1 MIEGETNQGDWGE
14 TMVAKLL
21 WEKNIISSDGVFSHM
36 LRSMALFMGLVGF
49 YWGFTP
55 T

>member
-1 MIEGETNQGDWGE
+1 
-14 TMVAKLL
+14 MVAKLL

-36 LRSMALFMGLVGF
+36 LRSVALFMGLVGF

>member
-1 MIEGETNQGDWGE
+1 MIEGENNQGDWEE
-14 TMVAKLL
+14 TMVEKLL
-21 WEKNIISSDGVFSHM
+21 WEKIIISSDGVLSHM
-36 LRSMALFMGLVGF
+36 LRSVALFMGLVRF

>member
-1 MIEGETNQGDWGE
+1 
-14 TMVAKLL
+14 MVEKLL

-36 LRSMALFMGLVGF
+36 LRSMDLFMGLVGF

>member
-14 TMVAKLL
+14 NMVEKLL

-36 LRSMALFMGLVGF
+36 LRSVALFMGLVGF